1 MKIKKIIAGVAAA
14 VMACTTMAAMS
25 VSAINAGGTSIVLHA
40 NRSGR

>member
-25 VSAINAGGTSIVLHA
+25 VFPLRITTVP
-40 NRSGR
+40 RD